1 MNHFD
6 LSFLKYLQD
15 NSPLGIEHAV
25 QRFGKT
31 LSTLKRTMKELN
43 ELLPTHVQLHQDN
56 QCITTSIG
64 YSDYIQ
70 FLQRVQFNRYLTTA
84 EERVQDLFV
93 ALCLYD
99 VVNKNEYYKKFFVSA
114 GTVKNDNPLMLSR
127 VQESGLTLLSIPRK
141 GSQLVGDEF
150 RLRLAACMSILK
162 TVEIGAD
169 NRLIAHQ
176 ANEPIN
182 RSIAEQFLRECAPEI
197 AQAADYYV
205 DVISPAT
212 RLGYN
217 GRKYLLVYLSLA
229 LHRIKRG
236 RGIIDSEMS
245 HFLTTYPY
253 EVLAD
258 NDENACLDML
268 IASLTFIHRPFTL
281 YDPALAAHVLRVS
294 EALSGCL
301 NATIHSYHSWY
312 ADIYNFIY
320 AAIIQNKFHLWFDD
334 KKLHD
339 VERRYPQLWH
349 HVQQALN
356 EIELHWQMSFSAI
369 HLATLVLII
378 KKHELKN
385 RVVGDAKKRVIIVTN
400 SSESKVG
407 YFKEVLRSRFH
418 IEVLACVNINEIDH
432 LLQQDFDLLI
442 TFTNKI
448 SSHLRHA
455 KLDYVKVNF
464 YLTQDD
470 FQLLREHGLSPT
482 RKKIPVDNFVQQVQ
496 GMSPKALKAYLEQHY
511 DDVFI

>member
-1 MNHFD
+1 M
-6 LSFLKYLQD
+6 
-15 NSPLGIEHAV
+15 
-25 QRFGKT
+25 
-31 LSTLKRTMKELN
+31 
-43 ELLPTHVQLHQDN
+43 
-56 QCITTSIG
+56 
-64 YSDYIQ
+64 
-70 FLQRVQFNRYLTTA
+70 
-84 EERVQDLFV
+84 
-93 ALCLYD
+93 
-99 VVNKNEYYKKFFVSA
+99 
-114 GTVKNDNPLMLSR
+114 
-127 VQESGLTLLSIPRK
+127 
-141 GSQLVGDEF
+141 
-150 RLRLAACMSILK
+150 
-162 TVEIGAD
+162 
-169 NRLIAHQ
+169 
-176 ANEPIN
+176 
-182 RSIAEQFLRECAPEI
+182 
-197 AQAADYYV
+197 
-205 DVISPAT
+205 
-212 RLGYN
+212 
-217 GRKYLLVYLSLA
+217 
-229 LHRIKRG
+229 
-236 RGIIDSEMS
+236 
-245 HFLTTYPY
+245 
-253 EVLAD
+253 
-258 NDENACLDML
+258 
-268 IASLTFIHRPFTL
+268 
-281 YDPALAAHVLRVS
+281 RVS

-432 LLQQDFDLLI
+432 LLQQEFDLLI

-482 RKKIPVDNFVQQVQ
+482 RKKIPVDTFVQQVQ